1 MPYDKTTLNIPPA
14 ESQPLYQLAAAM
26 GFRRAGNGN
35 LTRLCRHLIE
45 LVQAE
50 GAEAVAARLRHPAR
64 PALCP
69 EAKGLRASGQAEQ
82 ESEDGN

>member
-14 ESQPLYQLAAAM
+14 ESQPLYQLAAAL
-26 GFRRAGNGN
+26 GFKRAGNGN

-50 GAEAVAARLRHPAR
+50 GAEAVADRLRHPAR
-64 PALCP
+64 PA
-69 EAKGLRASGQAEQ
+69 SGSQ
-82 ESEDGN
+82 ETDNGDE